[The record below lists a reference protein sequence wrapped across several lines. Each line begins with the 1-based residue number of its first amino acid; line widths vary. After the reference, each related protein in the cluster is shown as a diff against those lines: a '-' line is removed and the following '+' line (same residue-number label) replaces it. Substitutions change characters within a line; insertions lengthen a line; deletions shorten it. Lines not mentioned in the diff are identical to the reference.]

1 MSLTLASNMEF
12 LGEAGV
18 QILLGVLMECAQEK
32 IRNRLARFARFVW
45 FEVRDRTGTR
55 FRYYLW
61 CGDTTFKDRYPELF
75 IIARNRDAKVTDYME
90 VI

>member
-1 MSLTLASNMEF
+1 MSLTLALNMEF

-55 FRYYLW
+55 LRYEIE
-61 CGDTTFKDRYPELF
+61 PELVF
-75 IIARNRDAKVTDYME
+75 GIIFGV
-90 VI
+90 VIQHLRIGILSYS